1 MVALVAAAFLFAA
14 QQQAPAPPGP
24 AGLFGPPRGM
34 VLFQNSC
41 ANCHTAEGVTT
52 GGRIIPT
59 LSALKAI
66 SPERIYEALLSGKMK
81 DQAAKLTDR
90 EKRDVAEFLAGRAIL
105 ETDGITK
112 MTNRCSS
119 NPPLASSLASVASW
133 NGWSATTD
141 NARFQTAQA
150 AGLTAKDIPN
160 LKLKWA
166 FGLPGGATSSSQPT
180 VALGRV
186 FVGSD
191 NANVYSIDA
200 KTGCAYWA
208 FRAEG
213 SGRFAPIVAPISG
226 HAGSQYAVL
235 FVTSRGTAYAVDAQ
249 DGKQLWKT
257 TIEGLLNISGSSAYY
272 DGRLYVPMTGTETLS
287 GANPRYECCR
297 SRGGVAALDSNTGK
311 IIWKV
316 DSIAEPLRKLGVNS
330 AGTQLWGPAGAGVWN
345 TPTIDPKRKRVY
357 VGTGNSYGPVA
368 AETSDSILAL
378 SMDDGHIV
386 WSHQEFKGDSFMV
399 GCGNSNPAGGNCP
412 ETLGPDWDF
421 GGSSI
426 MLQRLAT
433 GRDILVAAG
442 KGGVAIALDP
452 DDAGKVLWRTKLY
465 SGPPPSP
472 LGLVVFGGTADG
484 QRAYYPLQRPGGG
497 LTALQLETGNIA
509 WTAEL
514 KADNRGQIGA
524 ASSIPGVI
532 FTGGWDG
539 ILRAVDING
548 KVIWNF
554 ATKREFEAVNGVPAA
569 GGSLGSPGPTI
580 ANGMLF
586 VSSGYVGVQNG
597 APGNVIL
604 AFGLE

>member
-1 MVALVAAAFLFAA
+1 
-14 QQQAPAPPGP
+14 
-24 AGLFGPPRGM
+24 
-34 VLFQNSC
+34 
-41 ANCHTAEGVTT
+41 
-52 GGRIIPT
+52 
-59 LSALKAI
+59 
-66 SPERIYEALLSGKMK
+66 
-81 DQAAKLTDR
+81 
-90 EKRDVAEFLAGRAIL
+90 
-105 ETDGITK
+105 
-112 MTNRCSS
+112 
-119 NPPLASSLASVASW
+119 
-133 NGWSATTD
+133 
-141 NARFQTAQA
+141 
-150 AGLTAKDIPN
+150 
-160 LKLKWA
+160 
-166 FGLPGGATSSSQPT
+166 
-180 VALGRV
+180 
-186 FVGSD
+186 
-191 NANVYSIDA
+191 
-200 KTGCAYWA
+200 
-208 FRAEG
+208 
-213 SGRFAPIVAPISG
+213 
-226 HAGSQYAVL
+226 
-235 FVTSRGTAYAVDAQ
+235 
-249 DGKQLWKT
+249 
-257 TIEGLLNISGSSAYY
+257 
-272 DGRLYVPMTGTETLS
+272 
-287 GANPRYECCR
+287 
-297 SRGGVAALDSNTGK
+297 
-311 IIWKV
+311 
-316 DSIAEPLRKLGVNS
+316 
-330 AGTQLWGPAGAGVWN
+330 VWN
-345 TPTIDPKRKRVY
+345 TPTIDPKRKRIY

-433 GRDILVAAG
+433 GRDVLVAAG